1 MINTSSV
8 LGAFV
13 ILALT
18 GAAWAAPAVPDAE
31 TPPVTVSASAFYYT
45 NIAGSSAAV
54 AAARGLKRADEVYSP
69 AVDLNLVE
77 PVDGGLSLFVAGQA
91 GYDFHQRNTILDRER
106 INLQGGARAKLSSC
120 DATLVGSYGRYQS
133 DLADLSV
140 VTVKN
145 TQEVLSEELDAS
157 CDLSSRIT
165 PSMSISHT
173 DSDNSAILYKSSDF
187 NSNAASAALGYN
199 GESLGTLSIFGQ
211 YTETNYPNRIFLL
224 GTGPR
229 SDGYDLYAGGI
240 RYNRKIGSKFEL
252 GLSVSE
258 TSLSTKN
265 RIGADFSGVTY
276 SATLAYHPTARLE
289 FNFDAS
295 RRTVPATYLNA
306 AYSINESYSGN
317 AAYRISSRLTA
328 KIGAT
333 ESDSDYRGAA
343 LVPGTDLTSQT
354 FRSVNGTLAY
364 SVSPTLS
371 VSLTGEEDQRHA
383 NVLGYSY
390 SGARVGLSVSKAF

>member
-8 LGAFV
+8 LGAFAT
-13 ILALT
+13 LALT

-31 TPPVTVSASAFYYT
+31 TPPVSVSASAYYYT
-45 NIAGSSAAV
+45 NIAGSSAAI
-54 AAARGLKRADEVYSP
+54 ATARGLKRADEVYSP

-165 PSMSISHT
+165 PSMSVSHT
-173 DSDNSAILYKSSDF
+173 DSDNSAILYKTSDF
-187 NSNAASAALGYN
+187 NSNAASVALGYN
-199 GESLGTLSIFGQ
+199 AESLGDHIDLWPIHGNELPKPDIPS
-211 YTETNYPNRIFLL
+211 E
-224 GTGPR
+224 PR
-229 SDGYDLYAGGI
+229 DLDLTATMI
-240 RYNRKIGSKFEL
+240 STPVEFVTIARSGSKFEL

-295 RRTVPATYLNA
+295 RATVPATYLNA
-306 AYSINESYSGN
+306 AYSKMLNHIR
-317 AAYRISSRLTA
+317 AMRPIAFRRAFTA
-328 KIGAT
+328 KIGAR
-333 ESDSDYRGAA
+333 ESDSDYRRPPPLCRGR
-343 LVPGTDLTSQT
+343 T
-354 FRSVNGTLAY
+354 
-364 SVSPTLS
+364 
-371 VSLTGEEDQRHA
+371 
-383 NVLGYSY
+383 
-390 SGARVGLSVSKAF
+390 